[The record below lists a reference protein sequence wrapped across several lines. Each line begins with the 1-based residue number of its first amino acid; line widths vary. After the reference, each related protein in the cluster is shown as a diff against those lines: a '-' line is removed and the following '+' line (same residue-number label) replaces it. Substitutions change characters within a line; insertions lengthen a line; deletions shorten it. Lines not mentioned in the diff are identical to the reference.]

1 MVKEAI
7 IRKAKRVWLIASVLR
22 VLRVRHSTGARCVA
36 ELLINR
42 TDGFGDWEKL
52 R

>member
-1 MVKEAI
+1 MVKETI
-7 IRKAKRVWLIASVLR
+7 IRKAKRIWLVVLR
-22 VLRVRHSTGARCVA
+22 VLRHDVTEVRWVA

-42 TDGFGDWEKL
+42 TDEFGDWEKL

>member
-1 MVKEAI
+1 MVKETI
-7 IRKAKRVWLIASVLR
+7 IRKAKRIWLVVLR
-22 VLRVRHSTGARCVA
+22 VLRHVTEVRCVA

-42 TDGFGDWEKL
+42 TDEFGDWEKL